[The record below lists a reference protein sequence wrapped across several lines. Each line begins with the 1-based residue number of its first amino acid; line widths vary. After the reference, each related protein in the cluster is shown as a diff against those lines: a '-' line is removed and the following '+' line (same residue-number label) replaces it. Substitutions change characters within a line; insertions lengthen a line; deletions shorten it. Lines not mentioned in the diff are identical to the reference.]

1 MIHFLAFKI
10 IHIKNMLIKY
20 YADLTNILF
29 ITDLSPEFVSAG
41 IISIHE
47 EEILTNTMTTRE
59 KGKKF
64 LRIISSHLEISHTRS
79 FISMLDIMGNK
90 GTMAISELALKIKSE
105 L

>member
-1 MIHFLAFKI
+1 MKYLTFKI

-20 YADLTNILF
+20 YADLTNVLF

-41 IISIHE
+41 IINIHE
-47 EEILTNTMTTRE
+47 EEIIRNTITTRE
-59 KGKKF
+59 KGIKF

-79 FISMLDIMGNK
+79 FISMFDIMENK
-90 GTMAISELALKIKSE
+90 GTMAITKLALKIKSE

>member
-1 MIHFLAFKI
+1 MKFLAYKI
-10 IHIKNMLIKY
+10 IHVKNMLIKY
-20 YADLTNILF
+20 YADLTSVLF

-47 EEILTNTMTTRE
+47 EEIIRNTLTTRE
-59 KGKKF
+59 KGVKF

-79 FISMLDIMGNK
+79 FISMLDIMENK
-90 GTMAISELALKIKSE
+90 GTVAIAELAHKIKSE